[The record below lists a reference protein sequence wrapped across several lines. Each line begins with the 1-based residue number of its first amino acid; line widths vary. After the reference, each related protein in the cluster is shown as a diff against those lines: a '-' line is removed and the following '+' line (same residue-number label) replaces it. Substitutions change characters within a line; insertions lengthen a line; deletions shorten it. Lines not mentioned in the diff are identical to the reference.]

1 VTVIVPVDFEAHVAA
16 RSVLPTPRLVIGGQQ
31 RATGGA
37 GVFQHVSAATGEV
50 QGEVPLGDAADID
63 AAVQAARRALPMWR
77 DMKPYARRRLMDRF
91 SDLVEQNIG
100 RFQAISTLENAIPS
114 MNFQHGMLHRCV
126 GWLRYYAG
134 WTDKLEGLVTGL
146 HPGENF
152 EYTVPEP
159 YGVIGHIITW
169 NAPLL
174 SLCMKVPP
182 SLAAGNTVVIKP
194 AEFTPYTS
202 QLFAELA
209 LEAGIPE
216 GVINVVPGAVA
227 AGEAL
232 VRHPGV
238 DKISFTGGPI
248 GAKAIMRSAADSLKP
263 VIFELGGK
271 SANLVFPDVD
281 LQDTAAYC
289 AVFGVSNSGQGCAL
303 PTRILVHE
311 DIYDPFVEIVAA
323 TLDNLPTGDPLDP
336 SVFIGP
342 MVNTAAIARVMGFV
356 EAAKASNAG
365 RLVVGGGRLA
375 GGLEKGNFVAP
386 TVFADV
392 DPMSAIAQQEIFGPV
407 LSIIKFRTE
416 DEAVQIANAT
426 EYGLSA
432 YVQTNDINRAN
443 RLIRRLDAGTVYVNK
458 ATPSNLGASPFGG
471 IGLSGFGREGG
482 RAGLDEFIRIKGV
495 GVSVAA

>member
-1 VTVIVPVDFEAHVAA
+1 MTVIVPVDFEAHRAA
-16 RSVLPTPRLVIGGQQ
+16 RSVLPVPKLVIGGEQ
-31 RATGGA
+31 RASGRA
-37 GVFQHVSAATGEV
+37 GTFQHISASTGEM

-63 AAVQAARRALPMWR
+63 DAVQAARRALPIWR
-77 DMKPYARRRLMDRF
+77 DMKPYDRRRLMDRF
-91 SDLVEQNIG
+91 CDLVEANIS
-100 RFQAISTLENAIPS
+100 RFQTIATLETAIPVQ
-114 MNFQHGMLHRCV
+114 NFQRGMQSRCV
-126 GWLRYYAG
+126 SWMRYYAG

-152 EYTVPEP
+152 EYTIPEP

-194 AEFTPYTS
+194 AEFTPFTS

-216 GVINVVPGAVA
+216 GVINVVPGGVA

-248 GAKAIMRSAADSLKP
+248 GAKAIMRSAADGLKP

-271 SANLVFPDVD
+271 SANLVFPDIA
-281 LQDTAAYC
+281 LEETAAYC
-289 AVFGVSNSGQGCAL
+289 AAFGVSNSGQGCAL
-303 PTRILVHE
+303 PTRIIVHE
-311 DIYDPFVEIVAA
+311 DIYSDFVDLVSAA
-323 TLDNLPTGDPLDP
+323 LDNRPTGDPLNPDAA
-336 SVFIGP
+336 IGP
-342 MVNTAAIARVMGFV
+342 MVNAAAIDRVMGYV
-356 EAAKASNAG
+356 EGAKAANAG

-375 GGLEKGNFVAP
+375 GGLERGNFVAP

-392 DPMSAIAQQEIFGPV
+392 DPNSAIAQEEIFGPV
-407 LSIIKFRTE
+407 LSIMKFSSE
-416 DEAVQIANAT
+416 EEGVALANSTA
-426 EYGLSA
+426 YGLSA
-432 YVQTNDINRAN
+432 YVQTRDIDRAN
-443 RLIRRLDAGTVYVNK
+443 RLIRKLNAGTVFINK
-458 ATPSNLGASPFGG
+458 ATPSLNGATPFGG

-482 RAGLDEFIRIKGV
+482 RAGLDEFIKIKGV
-495 GVSVAA
+495 GVSVAS